1 MEKKENIEKEKKVE
15 EKESTTKKSQK
26 ISKTVRVN
34 RKEYER
40 LQEEVKKVEEYK
52 KECAELKKEY
62 EKLQE
67 EARKA
72 EEYLDQL
79 KRLKAE
85 FINYKRLQEKHN
97 QEFIKF
103 SNELLIIEL
112 LPILDNLDRALNSK
126 NNSFNNFDSL
136 LEGVKLVKKQ
146 FFEILSKNG
155 LSTIDSVGKIFDP
168 RFHEAIMRIE
178 ITEKDKDGLVMEEFQ
193 KGYTLHGKVIRPA
206 KVSVASFTDNKKNS
220 DEKKEVKKE

>member
-1 MEKKENIEKEKKVE
+1 M
-15 EKESTTKKSQK
+15 EKESTVKKSQRV
-26 ISKTVRVN
+26 SKTVRME
-34 RKEYER
+34 RKEKER
-40 LQEEVKKVEEYK
+40 LQEEAKKVEEYS
-52 KECAELKKEY
+52 KECAELK
-62 EKLQE
+62 EKAE
-67 EARKA
+67 KA

-103 SNELLIIEL
+103 SNELLIMEL
-112 LPILDNLDRALNSK
+112 LPTLDNLDRALNSK
-126 NNSFNNFDSL
+126 NNSSSNLDSL

-146 FFEILSKNG
+146 IFEVLSKNG

-168 RFHEAIMRIE
+168 RFHEAVMRIE
-178 ITEKDKDGLVMEEFQ
+178 TAEKDKDGLVMEEFQ

-206 KVSVASFTDNKKNS
+206 KVSVASFTNNKKNS
-220 DEKKEVKKE
+220 NEKKEVNK